1 MNVGQK
7 NYKNSEK
14 FELGCNFKN
23 RLRKI
28 YEKKLW
34 EETLYYREKQSLAFL
49 CKNRCSENFKSK
61 NTTLKKWK
69 YLIRRNTFTTN
80 EAKSNWSNIK
90 ACVRHFSSNFYFFT
104 KW

>member
-28 YEKKLW
+28 YEKKL
-34 EETLYYREKQSLAFL
+34 
-49 CKNRCSENFKSK
+49 
-61 NTTLKKWK
+61 
-69 YLIRRNTFTTN
+69 
-80 EAKSNWSNIK
+80 
-90 ACVRHFSSNFYFFT
+90 
-104 KW
+104 